1 MHRAMLLRG
10 GLVLVC
16 LGTATPGARAGSL
29 ARSLLAT
36 QGRFVVTAPFV
47 DELERSVSRSIDYF
61 ATATS
66 PGFTYRYDP
75 ELDIYERSSIS
86 LGPAFLQR
94 ADTVGK
100 GRFDVGATYLYADFT
115 ELDGDDLDGLERG
128 ALFDFV
134 GVLDGTNI
142 RFDDFDLVTNAV
154 YVSGTYGLT
163 DRIDASVL
171 LPMFW
176 NQADTHQTRQSLTF
190 GTQLLDTSDD
200 AVGVGDV
207 QVRAKWRFLDGP
219 PFKAAAGL
227 AVRAPTG
234 READFQ
240 GIGDVT
246 VTPAFVLSRT
256 FGRYETHASLG
267 AEIDAEDL
275 DRTRGVYGA
284 GVSIGVLE
292 WLTGNLDVLGT
303 SQISDEQ
310 LTSFV
315 AGRSVGEVQAAAGD
329 VFRHE
334 DVTFKGAAGG
344 TRVITTLDR
353 QDVVDLA
360 AGIKVQPFAQ
370 AVLSATAIVPLTTDG
385 VRADVVPAVG
395 IEFGF

>member
-1 MHRAMLLRG
+1 MYRAKLLRRA
-10 GLVLVC
+10 LVPVC
-16 LGTATPGARAGSL
+16 LVVAIPDAGAGSL
-29 ARSLLAT
+29 VRSLLAT
-36 QGRFVVTAPFV
+36 EGRFVVTAPFV
-47 DELERSVSRSIDYF
+47 DELERTVSRSIDYF
-61 ATATS
+61 ATASS

-100 GRFDVGATYLYADFT
+100 GRFDAGVTYLYADFV

-134 GVLDGTNI
+134 GVLDGTSI

-154 YVSGTYGLT
+154 YVSGTYGIT

-171 LPMFW
+171 LPVFF
-176 NQADTHQTRQSLTF
+176 NQADTHQERRSLTF
-190 GTQLLDTSDD
+190 GTQRLDTSDD
-200 AVGVGDV
+200 AAGIGDV
-207 QVRAKWRFLDGP
+207 QARAKWRFLDGP
-219 PFKAAAGL
+219 ALKAAAGL

-234 READFQ
+234 REEDFQ

-246 VTPAFVLSRT
+246 VTPAFVLSRS
-256 FGRYETHASLG
+256 FGRYEAHASLG
-267 AEIDAEDL
+267 MEVNADDL
-275 DRTRGVYGA
+275 DRTRGTYGA
-284 GVSIGVLE
+284 GMSVGVLE
-292 WLTGNLDVLGT
+292 WLTGNLDVIGT

-315 AGRSVGEVQAAAGD
+315 AGESVADVQAAAGD

-334 DVTFKGAAGG
+334 DVTFKGVSGG

-360 AGIKVQPFAQ
+360 AGVKVQPFSR
-370 AVLSATAIVPLTTDG
+370 AVVSATVIVPLTTDG